1 MNLQYM
7 SLISILEMTQAFQFF
22 ESTNSINH
30 SYIYLLQLTLTHD
43 TGLEYQGFRYLAF
56 LAEHSIYPERSCII
70 SVIQINERLKHNFS
84 VHISKIYLSQTV
96 HNGVKT

>member
-1 MNLQYM
+1 M
-7 SLISILEMTQAFQFF
+7 
-22 ESTNSINH
+22 
-30 SYIYLLQLTLTHD
+30 LQLTLAHA
-43 TGLEYQGFRYLAF
+43 TGLEYQGFRYFAF
-56 LAEHSIYPERSCII
+56 LAEHSMYPEELCII